1 MSEHATVL
9 VVDDEL
15 GPRESARAVL
25 KNDYRVLLAD
35 EGEKALHIIEQ
46 EAVDIIL
53 LDLRM
58 PGISG
63 MQLMNRIKQLDSSI
77 EVIVVTGYASYD
89 TVLEGLRLHAFDYIP
104 KPFNVPHLRETVK
117 RALAHRQQHQ
127 TQRAAAEKPL
137 FAPQPQQFS
146 HTLYASLHT
155 IEDCGHKLQH
165 STSPL
170 DMGSQNAL
178 ERLQTASQ
186 KLRQVADQY
195 LGPQTQQAV

>member
-1 MSEHATVL
+1 MSEPATVL
-9 VVDDEL
+9 VIDDEL

-25 KNDYRVLLAD
+25 KNDYRVRLAD

-58 PGISG
+58 PGIPG

-77 EVIVVTGYASYD
+77 EVIIVTGYASYD
-89 TVLEGLRLHAFDYIP
+89 TVLEGLRLHAFDYIS

-117 RALAHRQQHQ
+117 RALARRQQQ
-127 TQRAAAEKPL
+127 QALRAAADKPL
-137 FAPQPQQFS
+137 FPPQPQQFS
-146 HTLYASLHT
+146 HTFYASLHT
-155 IEDCGHKLQH
+155 IEDCGHKLQC
-165 STSPL
+165 STSQL

-186 KLRQVADQY
+186 QLRQIADQY
-195 LGPQTQQAV
+195 LGPQAQQAA